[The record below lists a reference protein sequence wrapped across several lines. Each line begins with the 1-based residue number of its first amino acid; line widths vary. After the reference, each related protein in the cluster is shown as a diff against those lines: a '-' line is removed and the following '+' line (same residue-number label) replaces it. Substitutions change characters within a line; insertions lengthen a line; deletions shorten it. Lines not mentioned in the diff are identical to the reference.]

1 MAQHPW
7 EVADEPGA
15 NVRVAKARGTPGD
28 VWGALSPSPSSKALG
43 SPHPISSTSQIYYHG
58 EPISVNVHVTNNT
71 NKTVKK
77 IKISGTQAEGQ
88 SRGWARGLLRGV
100 GGSQRCSLCS
110 QPCK

>member
-1 MAQHPW
+1 MGPCLPPLHLKLWNP
-7 EVADEPGA
+7 
-15 NVRVAKARGTPGD
+15 
-28 VWGALSPSPSSKALG
+28 
-43 SPHPISSTSQIYYHG
+43 PHPTSSTSQIYYHG

-88 SRGWARGLLRGV
+88 SRGRARGLLRGV
-100 GGSQRCSLCS
+100 EGSQRRSLCS